1 MKERGDDIVFLRKII
16 PGGTDRS
23 YGIEVAKLAGVPD
36 LVIERAKEILSE
48 LSEGDIASMV
58 ADINVSAAE
67 GSKSRKP
74 VKRQDEVDAG
84 QLSFFDSVSDAEIIE
99 EIKGIDISTLT
110 PLDGLN
116 LLYRIQNKI
125 KNRI

>member
-1 MKERGDDIVFLRKII
+1 
-16 PGGTDRS
+16 
-23 YGIEVAKLAGVPD
+23 
-36 LVIERAKEILSE
+36 
-48 LSEGDIASMV
+48 MV